1 MEIFATPRDSL
12 VSRLDPRSR
21 VVTAFSYAI
30 VMSFCRSPVAL
41 SVGLALAIALAVA
54 ARLSLRRLL
63 CRLALLNVVFVL
75 LGASVALSLPG
86 EVVWQVGPASFT
98 REGLYRAAVILL
110 RANAI
115 VLCVAALL
123 GTMEASHLGFALDR
137 LGMPSSLTHVL
148 LFMVRYIEVI
158 HQEYHRLRNAMRLRA
173 FRPRCDRHTLRAF
186 GHLIGLLLVQA
197 LDRSERIL
205 AAMKCRGFR
214 GRFYILHEQR
224 LSSLDAAFGWIVGCA
239 LGTVIALEALCPRL

>member
-1 MEIFATPRDSL
+1 MEIFGTPRDSL

-21 VVTAFSYAI
+21 VVAAFAYAI
-30 VMSFCRSPVAL
+30 VMSFCRSPGAL
-41 SVGLALAIALAVA
+41 SVGFALAVALVVA
-54 ARLSLRRLL
+54 ARLSPPKLLSRLV
-63 CRLALLNVVFVL
+63 LLNAVFIL

-86 EVVWQVGPASFT
+86 EVVWQIGPASFT
-98 REGLYRAAVILL
+98 REGLYRAMVILL

-123 GTMEASHLGFALDR
+123 GTMEASRLGFALDR
-137 LGMPSSLTHVL
+137 LGLPSSLTHVI

-173 FRPRCDRHTLRAF
+173 FRPRCNRHTLRAF
-186 GHLIGLLLVQA
+186 GHLIGLLLVRT

-205 AAMKCRGFR
+205 AAMKCRGFC
-214 GRFYILHEQR
+214 GRFYILQEQR
-224 LSSLDAAFGWIVGCA
+224 LSSHDAVFGWLFACA
-239 LGTVIALEALCPRL
+239 LGSVIVLEVLCARL